1 MGQLKDKPIPF
12 STPMVQAIKERRK
25 TMTRRI
31 IKCDWL
37 DKVEVDK
44 TGFTAATPP
53 GFISVRG
60 TFPSGEY
67 GDKHIKLPYQV
78 GQRLW
83 VKETWAKVP
92 MTAYWHDLTIPHQE
106 LKNSDARG
114 DGWWAVYKAG
124 WDRVSPGWKS
134 SRFMPRWASRI
145 TLEVVS
151 IRAERVQDINGADAF
166 AEGGP
171 CSAWAEMDWD
181 DDGYPTSYVKRD
193 QRAVEEFE
201 ELWDRL
207 NGKTYPWSSNPW
219 VWVIE
224 FKVVEP

>member
-12 STPMVQAIKERRK
+12 STEMVQAILEGRK
-25 TMTRRI
+25 TQTRRVI
-31 IKCDWL
+31 KPQPSKGLVDSTRVDRIDVDSVAFMVDGGFEYQTIKC
-37 DKVEVDK
+37 
-44 TGFTAATPP
+44 
-53 GFISVRG
+53 
-60 TFPSGEY
+60 
-67 GDKHIKLPYQV
+67 PYQI

-114 DGWWAVYKAG
+114 DGWWTIYKAG
-124 WDRVSPGWKS
+124 WERVSPGWKS

-151 IRAERVQDINGADAF
+151 IRAERLQKISHDDAL
-166 AEGGP
+166 AEGVP
-171 CSAWAEMDWD
+171 CSAWSEMDWD
-181 DDGYPTSYVKRD
+181 DDDYPTSYMKRD

-224 FKVVEP
+224 FKVVVPCNGEK

>member
-1 MGQLKDKPIPF
+1 MKQIKEKPIPF
-12 STPMVQAIKERRK
+12 STPMVQVILQGRK
-25 TMTRRI
+25 TQTRRV
-31 IKCDWL
+31 IKNPEYYGCL
-37 DKVEVDK
+37 
-44 TGFTAATPP
+44 TGDCPHVHRDDCAR
-53 GFISVRG
+53 SV
-60 TFPSGEY
+60 SE
-67 GDKHIKLPYQV
+67 HSPYKV

-83 VKETWAKVP
+83 VREEWAKVP
-92 MTAYWHDLTIPHQE
+92 MTAYWHDSTIPHRE
-106 LKNSDARG
+106 LTNSDARG
-114 DGWWAVYKAG
+114 DGWWAVYKAS
-124 WDRVSPGWKS
+124 WERVSPGWKS

-166 AEGGP
+166 AEGVP
-171 CSAWAEMDWD
+171 CSAWSEMDWD

-193 QRAVEEFE
+193 QQAIEEYE
-201 ELWDRL
+201 ELWDRI